1 MTVSRY
7 TDLESHADCGLG
19 ADENGVRR
27 FTRLFERAEQAA
39 RSEKNDPAPAATGC
53 GIDVHPITK
62 KRN

>member
-1 MTVSRY
+1 MSRY

-39 RSEKNDPAPAATGC
+39 RLEEKSDLAPVAAGDEV
-53 GIDVHPITK
+53 DVQTPK
-62 KRN
+62 QGM